1 MEKINFIMEIENL
14 NKKYKNLNL
23 KYIEIKKSYNYYKG
37 VEINFK
43 KLDKDYNEKVKFYF
57 SLEKLTYND
66 LLKQII
72 KEIENIKIIYIKFNK
87 KDLI

>member
-1 MEKINFIMEIENL
+1 MEIENL